1 MLRRL
6 RLILPVALLMIL
18 AAGCSTDPTTTAEYQ
33 TLQQE
38 LATAESSLAA
48 AEANLS
54 AAEQELANLPTV
66 ADEADP
72 EPTTSAPPELAAL
85 VDDWYAALE
94 QGDGSVLDLYV
105 AEGYHLYGDT
115 RFEYDQIV
123 GHLSAAGIK
132 HEWITEPMLV
142 AEDADGR
149 YVVVRGMRITSPI
162 WSNASAFLFEVVT
175 TPEGDLRLVQTALF
189 YDSEW

>member
-1 MLRRL
+1 MNERQLRRFAVLRRL
-6 RLILPVALLMIL
+6 GPVFPVALLVIL
-18 AAGCSTDPTTTAEYQ
+18 ASGCSTDPTTTDEYQ

-38 LATAESSLAA
+38 LATAEANLAA

-54 AAEQELANLPTV
+54 GVEQELAGLP
-66 ADEADP
+66 A
-72 EPTTSAPPELAAL
+72 APPELGGL
-85 VDDWYAALE
+85 VDDWYAARE
-94 QGDGSVLDLYV
+94 QGDVSVLDLYV

-115 RFEYDQIV
+115 RFEYDEIV
-123 GHLSAAGIK
+123 GHLSGGSIE

-149 YVVVRGMRITSPI
+149 YVVVRGMRNTSPI
-162 WSNASAFLFEVVT
+162 WSNASALLFEVVT
-175 TPEGDLRLVQTALF
+175 TPDGELRFVQTAWF

>member
-6 RLILPVALLMIL
+6 GPILPVALLVIL
-18 AAGCSTDPTTTAEYQ
+18 AAGCSADPTTTDEYQ

-38 LATAESSLAA
+38 LATAESNLAA

-54 AAEQELANLPTV
+54 AVEQELASLPTV
-66 ADEADP
+66 AAEADT
-72 EPTTSAPPELAAL
+72 ESTTSAPPELAGL

-94 QGDGSVLDLYV
+94 QGDDSVLDLYV

-115 RFEYDQIV
+115 RFEYDEIV
-123 GHLSAAGIK
+123 GHLSGGNIE

-149 YVVVRGMRITSPI
+149 YVVVRGMRNTSPI
-162 WSNASAFLFEVVT
+162 WSNASALLFEVVT
-175 TPEGDLRLVQTALF
+175 TPDDELRLVQTAWF

>member
-1 MLRRL
+1 MCRRL
-6 RLILPVALLMIL
+6 GPILPVALLMIL

-38 LATAESSLAA
+38 LKT

-54 AAEQELANLPTV
+54 AVEQELASLSTV
-66 ADEADP
+66 ADEADT
-72 EPTTSAPPELAAL
+72 ESTTSAPPELAGL

-94 QGDGSVLDLYV
+94 QGDDSVLDLYV

-115 RFEYDQIV
+115 RFEYDEIV
-123 GHLSAAGIK
+123 GHLSGGGVE

-149 YVVVRGMRITSPI
+149 YVVVRGMRNTSPI
-162 WSNASAFLFEVVT
+162 WSNASAVLFEVVT
-175 TPEGDLRLVQTALF
+175 TPEGDLRLVQTAWF